1 MPQRAEL
8 YLRYALADGEVSR
21 SLILFGTSVN
31 EEGKVFVP
39 SVIWCAD
46 GDLENNPSEKKG
58 YVLEMLE
65 MGEPS
70 INKGPILSLVNRR
83 LGGVVRARFESLAPK
98 ILSYAIRRLVPKYL
112 YTALEFQANLSFI
125 SASSG
130 TWFYATS
137 LEMHLYLATVVEPVG
152 PDLIGFLNYRWLD
165 DFGDPDLAGYFLVNL
180 AATQPQSAD
189 PDLAQEIGEFW
200 QEEVANFFA
209 LLPKPAR

>member
-39 SVIWCAD
+39 SVIWRAD
-46 GDLENNPSEKKG
+46 GELENNPGEQKD

-70 INKGPILSLVNRR
+70 INKEVILSLVNRR
-83 LGGVVRARFESLAPK
+83 LCGVVRARFESLAPK
-98 ILSYAIRRLVPKYL
+98 ILSYTIRRLASKYL
-112 YTALEFQANLSFI
+112 YAALEFRTNLSFI
-125 SASSG
+125 SANSG

-137 LEMHLYLATVVEPVG
+137 LEMHLYLATVVEPVR
-152 PDLIGFLNYRWLD
+152 PDLIGFLNYRRID
-165 DFGDPDLAGYFLVNL
+165 DFNDPDLADYFLVNL
-180 AATQPQSAD
+180 AAIQPQLSD

-200 QEEVANFFA
+200 QEEVADFFA
-209 LLPKPAR
+209 LLPKPHK